1 MSSPSDTVDLPAE
14 DLSPATISLREALTI
29 CRALAS
35 TNRNLPEPADL
46 LALLLRFTLST
57 IVDLRSRHCS
67 SDRAV
72 RMEYAQCTPVHQLT
86 RVHLARRPIGFEG

>member
-1 MSSPSDTVDLPAE
+1 MNTALGRSSGV
-14 DLSPATISLREALTI
+14 SPWRTGR
-29 CRALAS
+29 
-35 TNRNLPEPADL
+35 
-46 LALLLRFTLST
+46 LALFPRFMLST